1 MMVASR
7 ERQLMTVRELVGGE
21 VIWVAPEAT
30 MRSAAVSMKGN
41 GVGSVA
47 VEVDGALEGI
57 LTERDIL
64 DAVAD
69 GADLDFER
77 VDRWM
82 TSYPDSIDPD
92 MQVTEAAQWMLAS
105 GYRHIPVLDG
115 SRILGMISIKDVL
128 WAMTEPSTV

>member
-1 MMVASR
+1 
-7 ERQLMTVRELVGGE
+7 MTVRELVGGE

-30 MRSAAVSMKGN
+30 IRSAAVSMKSN

-64 DAVAD
+64 DAVAE

-77 VDRWM
+77 VDKWM

-105 GYRHIPVLDG
+105 GYRHIPVIDG
-115 SRILGMISIKDVL
+115 DRILGMISIKDVL

>member
-1 MMVASR
+1 
-7 ERQLMTVRELVGGE
+7 MTVRELVGGE

-30 MRSAAVSMKGN
+30 IRSAAVSMKSN

-105 GYRHIPVLDG
+105 GYRHIPVIDG
-115 SRILGMISIKDVL
+115 DRILGMISIKDVL

>member
-1 MMVASR
+1 
-7 ERQLMTVRELVGGE
+7 MTVRELVGGE

-30 MRSAAVSMKGN
+30 MRSAAVSMKSN

-47 VEVDGALEGI
+47 VEVDGAIEGI
-57 LTERDIL
+57 LTERDLL
-64 DAVAD
+64 DAVAE
-69 GADLDFER
+69 GADLDLER

-105 GYRHIPVLDG
+105 GYRHIPVIDG